1 MTLPRRPRPKKKKK
15 GSRIEFQAKHFHT
28 GLVKKPS
35 KLGTNKLGKC
45 VKTDGGT
52 TCSGEGCVDVCRAER
67 VCVCARGRKRAARA
81 ADDHP
86 LQSDNKGRRAHRLL
100 FDLGRLEGNAIVWWT
115 LGAPHTHAHT
125 HRSHCGVIFFFLHT
139 QVSVSELQ
147 QRIRVR
153 ITSPAPWLCKP
164 RRVNYSHAQ
173 RAKMSDVQDYTL
185 PPCPSIARASLRP
198 RDRWTAAIVFWKLS
212 KQQKNKKCSNGAKA

>member
-1 MTLPRRPRPKKKKK
+1 MEGRLALEKDVWMFVER
-15 GSRIEFQAKHFHT
+15 S
-28 GLVKKPS
+28 
-35 KLGTNKLGKC
+35 
-45 VKTDGGT
+45 
-52 TCSGEGCVDVCRAER
+52 GCVF
-67 VCVCARGRKRAARA
+67 AREEGSGRPAQQTTTRSSPIIKEDGRTDFYLIWAGLKEM
-81 ADDHP
+81 P
-86 LQSDNKGRRAHRLL
+86 LFGGLL
-100 FDLGRLEGNAIVWWT
+100 EHHKHM
-115 LGAPHTHAHT
+115 HTHTHT
-125 HRSHCGVIFFFLHT
+125 QVALWSILFFFFTH
-139 QVSVSELQ
+139 VSVSELQ

-185 PPCPSIARASLRP
+185 PPCPSVARASLRP